1 MSNTSSAPE
10 APRAIRVLVIE
21 DQPKIAHWLAAFL
34 RQAGFELYIALDGAT
49 GLRLA
54 RTEAPDVVI
63 LDLML
68 PDIDGLEV
76 CRVLR
81 RESDVFILM
90 LTARVEESD
99 RLLGLET
106 GADDYIVK
114 PFSPREVVARIRA
127 LLRRAN
133 GALTGNGE
141 NGGRLPHP
149 PPAKVLSCGNLA
161 LDLTR
166 RICTLAGDV
175 VTLTPTEFSLL
186 VALMRQ
192 PGVPFTRER
201 LINEALG
208 YDYAG
213 YERTIDV
220 HIRNLRRKIEPDP
233 QSPRYILTVFG
244 VGYRFAET

>member
-1 MSNTSSAPE
+1 MITPTAPVDT
-10 APRAIRVLVIE
+10 PRPIRVLVIE

-34 RQAGFELYIALDGAT
+34 RQAEFELFIALDGAT

-68 PDIDGLEV
+68 PDMDGLEV

-90 LTARVEESD
+90 LTARVDEAD

-106 GADDYIVK
+106 GADDYIIK
-114 PFSPREVVARIRA
+114 PFSPREVVARIRV

-133 GALTGNGE
+133 GSLTGTGGE
-141 NGGRLPHP
+141 SGQSVHS
-149 PPAKVLSCGNLA
+149 PPAKMLACGDLT

-166 RICTLAGDV
+166 RTCTLAGSPI
-175 VTLTPTEFSLL
+175 TLTPTEFSLL

-233 QSPRYILTVFG
+233 QFPRYILTVFG
-244 VGYRFAET
+244 VGYRFAEA

>member
-1 MSNTSSAPE
+1 MNAAPSAVE
-10 APRAIRVLVIE
+10 APRSIRVLVIE

-34 RQAGFELYIALDGAT
+34 RQAGFDLFIALDGAT

-68 PDIDGLEV
+68 PDIDGLDV
-76 CRVLR
+76 CRILR

-106 GADDYIVK
+106 GADDYIIK

-133 GALTGNGE
+133 GELTGGE
-141 NGGRLPHP
+141 EGGQTPHP
-149 PPAKVLSCGNLA
+149 PPAKVLTCGSLS

-166 RICTLAGDV
+166 RVCTLAGIPI
-175 VTLTPTEFSLL
+175 TLTPTEFSLL

-208 YDYAG
+208 YDYSG

-220 HIRNLRRKIEPDP
+220 HIRNLRRKIEPDS

-244 VGYRFAET
+244 VGYRFAEM

>member
-1 MSNTSSAPE
+1 MNATPATDV
-10 APRAIRVLVIE
+10 PRLIRVLVIE

-34 RQAGFELYIALDGAT
+34 RQAEFELFIALDGTT

-68 PDIDGLEV
+68 PDMDGLDV
-76 CRVLR
+76 CRALR

-90 LTARVEESD
+90 LTARVEETD

-133 GALTGNGE
+133 GALTSAGGE
-141 NGGRLPHP
+141 LERTVHP
-149 PPAKVLSCGNLA
+149 PPAKTLTCGELT

-166 RICTLAGDV
+166 RACMLAGV
-175 VTLTPTEFSLL
+175 PVTLTPTEFALL

-208 YDYAG
+208 YDYTG

-233 QSPRYILTVFG
+233 QAPRYILTVFG